1 MCCSINMSR
10 RLPLSI
16 SEHTDFDDWLRAAF
30 ALQGPFTAFVVL
42 VDIRNSNVTPQCSTY
57 LHVIG
62 TDIDWS
68 ELTVLL
74 AGSGRDWQGAV
85 FFAEQDGLNGPLNAV
100 TARLRLKE
108 LEAAIDADRLHIN
121 RGQFFDVWGRRMK
134 IEEAT

>member
-1 MCCSINMSR
+1 M
-10 RLPLSI
+10 SI
-16 SEHTDFDDWLRAAF
+16 SEHTDFDDWLKATF

-42 VDIRNSNVTPQCSTY
+42 VGISDSTVTPLCSTY

-74 AGSGRDWQGAV
+74 AGSGRDWHGAV

-100 TARLRLKE
+100 KARLRLKE
-108 LEAAIDADRLHIN
+108 LEAAIESDRLQIN